1 MNKIS
6 TFIEQNMRWVIGIAF
21 AIIILY
27 LNTRY
32 VSVEEYDNTK
42 SKVSAL
48 ENELSLFKQDVKLF
62 KSQIQNEVA
71 DVEQRQDKKVKI
83 QNSLI
88 DEVDEIEN
96 EMIEIRTQIKYLHK

>member
-71 DVEQRQDKKVKI
+71 D
-83 QNSLI
+83 
-88 DEVDEIEN
+88 
-96 EMIEIRTQIKYLHK
+96 